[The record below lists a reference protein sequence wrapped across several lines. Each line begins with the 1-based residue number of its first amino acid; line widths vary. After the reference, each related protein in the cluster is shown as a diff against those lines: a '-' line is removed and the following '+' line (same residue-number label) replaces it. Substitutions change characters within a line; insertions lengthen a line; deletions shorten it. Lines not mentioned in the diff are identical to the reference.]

1 MNTLLCLSGEQM
13 KHFLN
18 SCLILLSTAMTPA
31 VEQIRRTVENRIREL
46 RPVID
51 ELEQLRSILSLL
63 EGNGGGADNGK
74 GSGDSNRISTEEMS
88 ALLAQIDL
96 DGAAGSLQGVPI
108 RRSRRGTKPGRD
120 GRAPQGANKQRIVEA
135 VLADPG
141 VTATEIAER
150 TGLKRTV
157 VSATINRLKR
167 NGELEA
173 DGRGVRVASSAA
185 PASSRHPVA
194 VS

>member
-1 MNTLLCLSGEQM
+1 
-13 KHFLN
+13 
-18 SCLILLSTAMTPA
+18 MTPA
-31 VEQIRRTVENRIREL
+31 VEQIRRTVEDRIREL

-51 ELEQLRSILSLL
+51 ELERLQGILTLL
-63 EGNGGGADNGK
+63 EDKEPAVAVKEGRVASEDVA
-74 GSGDSNRISTEEMS
+74 T
-88 ALLAQIDL
+88 LLSHLDL
-96 DGAAGSLQGVPI
+96 ETQPPI

-120 GRAPQGANKQRIVEA
+120 GRAPQGANKQLIIETVF
-135 VLADPG
+135 ADPG

-173 DGRGVRVASSAA
+173 DGRGVRV
-185 PASSRHPVA
+185 PLGRA
-194 VS
+194 VSLPN